1 MVANIMH
8 MHMSNIQTAKN
19 VFNLF
24 ENPGLSHPMLNVCDN
39 LSSRNR
45 DVAQN
50 MFYRVLTLK
59 GQGHL

>member
-1 MVANIMH
+1 
-8 MHMSNIQTAKN
+8 MSNIQTAKN